1 MRPNVRWRM
10 GEAGFSIVEML
21 IVVFIIVITAAIALP
36 KIGRYIRSYQ
46 INAAA
51 RQVVGDLQ
59 GARNRGVM
67 KNVNFGSVFYI
78 TSPTTYRTALEDD
91 QTVPKTPRRLTLGEV
106 EDAANFPGQVTATKT
121 LPGDVRFG
129 TTCTSTGV
137 FAANDKGVRF
147 NRLGAACDPGAAT
160 CGGDLVPPG
169 APPNLVW
176 NDVTGQSFVCL
187 TQQSTG
193 LRRLIRVSPGGRV
206 RSAEGQG

>member
-1 MRPNVRWRM
+1 MRSTVRAQK
-10 GEAGFSIVEML
+10 GDAGFSL
-21 IVVFIIVITAAIALP
+21 IELLVVVAIIATTLAVALP

-46 INAAA
+46 INAAT
-51 RQVVGDLQ
+51 REVVGDLQ

-91 QTVPKTPRRLTLGEV
+91 QTVPKTPRRLTLAEV
-106 EDAANFPGQVTATKT
+106 EDRNNFPGQLIATKN

-129 TTCTSTGV
+129 TTCASAGAFV
-137 FAANDKGVRF
+137 ANDKGIRF
-147 NRLGAACDPGAAT
+147 NRLGAACDPGTTT

-176 NDVTGQSFVCL
+176 NDATGQSFVCL